1 MGCSPFFVRK
11 VPKSALNF
19 LSLTAWIDR
28 NIIPLNLTPAVP
40 SLANHQPRSPV
51 NTIHPKFSSTNRQN
65 ADCGFRARLVF
76 GGHGHCYI
84 GPGFLLM
91 PTLILVGFEPT

>member
-1 MGCSPFFVRK
+1 
-11 VPKSALNF
+11 
-19 LSLTAWIDR
+19 
-28 NIIPLNLTPAVP
+28 
-40 SLANHQPRSPV
+40 V
-51 NTIHPKFSSTNRQN
+51 NTIHPKLSSTNRQN